1 MQAAC
6 FLILLCVPL
15 LVYTREPFRQ
25 PSFCGF
31 PADPGRCRASMPRW
45 FYNNTSGH
53 CEPFI
58 YGGCQGNKNRFHSCW
73 TCQRTCLVKNLHKR
87 IHRKKNGT
95 HGKWRPRLCPRRN
108 TTRPHRVLHNNME

>member
-1 MQAAC
+1 MQAAYV
-6 FLILLCVPL
+6 LILLCVPL

-25 PSFCGF
+25 PSLCGF

-53 CEPFI
+53 CEQFI

-73 TCQRTCLVKNLHKR
+73 TCQRTCL
-87 IHRKKNGT
+87 
-95 HGKWRPRLCPRRN
+95 GKWRPRLCPRRN
-108 TTRPHRVLHNNME
+108 TTRPHRVLHNKME